1 MFDKQSS
8 EDIDERVT
16 NMIKGRNFAFLGTV
30 NKDGSPH
37 VSPVWIDMDEN
48 NIIYINT
55 AIGRT
60 KQKNVTRD
68 PRVSISLVDEN
79 NPYSMTTIKGKVI
92 EQITEGADKHI
103 DDLAK
108 KYLGIEKYPGHSDTS
123 KRVILKIIPEKVFY
137 IPPRY
142 TEYIDK

>member
-1 MFDKQSS
+1 VFDKQSS
-8 EDIDERVT
+8 KDIDERVT
-16 NMIKGRNFAFLGTV
+16 NMIKGKNFAFLGTV
-30 NKDGSPH
+30 NKDGSPQ

-68 PRVSISLVDEN
+68 PRVSISLLDEN

-92 EQITEGADKHI
+92 EQITEGADGHI
-103 DDLAK
+103 DNLAK
-108 KYLGIEKYPGHSDTS
+108 KYLGVEKYPGHSATS
-123 KRVILKIIPEKVFY
+123 KRVILKIMPEKVFY

-142 TEYIDK
+142 TEYLRK